1 MRKKEL
7 LKILEKMTVK
17 EKIGLLSGQDGWNT
31 KPVKRLGIPSVKM
44 TDGPHGL
51 RKQRE
56 GGDLGIGNSVP
67 ATCFPTASL
76 LACSWDRELAEKQ
89 GKAIGEEAL
98 DQNVQIVLGPGNNIK
113 RSPLCGR
120 NFEYFS
126 EDPFLSG
133 NIAAG
138 LIEGIQSKGVG
149 ASLKHFAA
157 NAQETDRLVIN
168 ERISERALREIY
180 LASFEI
186 PVKKAK
192 PATLMCAYN
201 KINGDY
207 CSQSKW
213 LLTDIL
219 RKEWG
224 FRGAVMS
231 DWGAADHRPQG
242 VYAGLDLEMPS
253 SGGRNDKEILKALRG
268 EKTVLKPT
276 DKDFGG
282 KLTEKQIDV
291 CAERMLN
298 LILTLDGKRSGK
310 KCDYDAHGELAA
322 EISRECMVLLKNDG
336 LLPFS
341 EGIRL
346 AVIGE
351 MAERPRY
358 QGSGSSQVNAHAVIK
373 PLDELRKYAQVTY
386 AKGYSLDSDTD
397 FSRIDEA
404 VKTAEGKDAVVILAG
419 LPDSYESEGFDR
431 AHLNIPESQ
440 LELIRRVSAVNEK
453 VAVVLCNGAPVVMPF
468 LGQTRAV
475 LEAYLSGQS
484 GARAIV
490 EILFGKANP
499 SGKLAETFPRAL
511 EDNPAYLN
519 FRGNGE
525 TVDFGEGIFVGYRYY
540 EKKKMPVL
548 FPFGHG
554 LSYTTFAYSD
564 PVVSEKKIGEN
575 DVLTVRVKV
584 RNTGNFDGKEIVQL
598 YVREAAPRVIRPEKE
613 LKGFEKIHLKTG
625 EEKTVEFRL
634 DRRAFAYWDETERR
648 WRVDS
653 GKFSILIGASSA
665 DIRISEEIEVAAD
678 NPPKKLTIYSSFRD
692 LRLHPNGARAAAE
705 ILRLM
710 KKEES
715 EIASDSEQDAL
726 LSLDWCILRNIVT
739 MFDLKLPLAR
749 LKKMLVEVNKGH
761 GGSD

>member
-17 EKIGLLSGQDGWNT
+17 EKVGLLSGKDGWNT
-31 KPVKRLGIPSVKM
+31 KPVKRLGIPSIRM

-51 RKQRE
+51 RNQRE
-56 GGDLGIGNSVP
+56 GHDLGIGNSIP

-89 GKAIGEEAL
+89 GRAIGEEAL

-113 RSPLCGR
+113 RSPICGR

-149 ASLKHFAA
+149 TSLKHFAA
-157 NAQETDRLVIN
+157 NSQETDRLVIN

-180 LASFEI
+180 LASYEI

-192 PATLMCAYN
+192 PTTLMCAYN

-213 LLTDIL
+213 LLTDVL

-224 FRGAVMS
+224 FRGVVMS
-231 DWGAADHRPQG
+231 DWGAVDNRPQG

-253 SGGRNDKEILKALRG
+253 SGGRNDKEILKSYKG
-268 EKTVLKPT
+268 EKTVMKT
-276 DKDFGG
+276 VDKGFDG
-282 KLTEKQIDV
+282 KLTEKQIDA

-298 LILTLDGKRSGK
+298 LILTLDRKRSGK

-322 EISRECMVLLKNDG
+322 EIARECMVLLKNDG
-336 LLPFS
+336 LLPLS
-341 EGIRL
+341 EGMKI

-358 QGSGSSQVNAHAVIK
+358 QGGGSSQVNPHAVVK
-373 PLDELRKYAQVTY
+373 PLDEIRKYAQVTY
-386 AKGYSLDSDTD
+386 AKGYSLDNDAD
-397 FSRIDEA
+397 FSKIGEA
-404 VKTAEGKDAVVILAG
+404 VKAAEGKDAVVILAG

-431 AHLNIPESQ
+431 THLNIPESH
-440 LELIRRVSAVNEK
+440 LELIRRVSEVNPK

-468 LGQTRAV
+468 LGQACAV

-484 GARAIV
+484 GARAIA

-499 SGKLAETFPRAL
+499 SGKLAESFPCAL
-511 EDNPAYLN
+511 EDNPSYLN

-525 TVDFGEGIFVGYRYY
+525 TVDYGEGVFVGYRYY
-540 EKKKMPVL
+540 EKKKLPVL

-554 LSYTTFAYSD
+554 LSYTTFTYSD

-584 RNTGNFDGKEIVQL
+584 KNTGSFDGKEIVQL
-598 YVREAAPRVIRPEKE
+598 YVKEASPRILRPVKE
-613 LKGFEKIHLKTG
+613 LKGFEKIDLKIG

-634 DRRAFAYWDETERR
+634 DRRAFAYWDETEHR

-653 GKFSILIGASSA
+653 GKFEILIGASSA
-665 DIRISEEIEVAAD
+665 DIRVSEEIEVIAE
-678 NPPKKLTIYSSFRD
+678 NPPKKLTMYSSFRD
-692 LRLHPNGARAAAE
+692 LRLHPKGAQATEE
-705 ILRLM
+705 ILKLM
-710 KKEES
+710 EKKES
-715 EIASDSEQDAL
+715 EVASNDEKDAL
-726 LSLDWCILRNIVT
+726 LSLDWCILRNMVT
-739 MFDLKLPLAR
+739 MFGAKLPITKLQ
-749 LKKMLVEVNKGH
+749 KMLDAANKK
-761 GGSD
+761 S

>member
-17 EKIGLLSGQDGWNT
+17 EKIGLLSGKDGWNT
-31 KPVKRLGIPSVKM
+31 KPVKRLGIPSIRM

-51 RKQRE
+51 RNQRE
-56 GGDLGIGNSVP
+56 GYDLGIGNSIP
-67 ATCFPTASL
+67 ATCFPTACL

-113 RSPLCGR
+113 RSPICGR

-149 ASLKHFAA
+149 TSLKHFAA
-157 NAQETDRLVIN
+157 NSQETDRLVIN
-168 ERISERALREIY
+168 ERISERTLREIY
-180 LASFEI
+180 LASYEI

-192 PATLMCAYN
+192 PTTLMCAYN

-213 LLTDIL
+213 LLTDLL

-224 FRGAVMS
+224 FRGVVMS
-231 DWGAADHRPQG
+231 DWGAVDNRPQG

-253 SGGRNDKEILKALRG
+253 SGGRNDKEILKSYKG
-268 EKTVLKPT
+268 EKTVMKT
-276 DKDFGG
+276 VDDRFDG
-282 KLTEKQIDV
+282 KLTEKQIDA

-322 EISRECMVLLKNDG
+322 EIARECMVLLKNDG
-336 LLPFS
+336 LLPLS
-341 EGIRL
+341 EGMKI

-358 QGSGSSQVNAHAVIK
+358 QGGGSSQVNPHTVVK
-373 PLDELRKYAQVTY
+373 PLDEIKKYAKVTY
-386 AKGYSLDSDTD
+386 AKGYSLDDDTD
-397 FSRIDEA
+397 LSKIDEA
-404 VKTAEGKDAVVILAG
+404 VKAAEGKDAVVILAG

-431 AHLNIPESQ
+431 THLNIPESH
-440 LELIRRVSAVNEK
+440 LELIRRVSEVNQK

-468 LGQTRAV
+468 LGQACAV

-484 GARAIV
+484 GARAIA

-499 SGKLAETFPRAL
+499 SGKLAESFPCAL
-511 EDNPAYLN
+511 EDNPSYLN

-525 TVDFGEGIFVGYRYY
+525 TVDYGEGIFVGYRYY

-554 LSYTTFAYSD
+554 LSYTTFTYSD
-564 PVVSEKKIGEN
+564 LVVSEKKIGEN
-575 DVLTVRVKV
+575 DALTVRVKV
-584 RNTGNFDGKEIVQL
+584 KNTGSFDGKEIVQL
-598 YVREAAPRVIRPEKE
+598 YVKEAAPRVIRPVKE
-613 LKGFEKIHLKTG
+613 LKGFEKIDLKTG

-634 DRRAFAYWDETERR
+634 DRRAFAYWDETEHR

-653 GKFSILIGASSA
+653 GKFEILIGASSA
-665 DIRISEEIEVAAD
+665 DIRVSEEVEVIAE
-678 NPPKKLTIYSSFRD
+678 NPPKKLTIYSCFRD
-692 LRLHPNGARAAAE
+692 LRLHPNGAQAAE
-705 ILRLM
+705 EILKLM
-710 KKEES
+710 KKDEK
-715 EIASDSEQDAL
+715 EIASDDEKDAL
-726 LSLDWCILRNIVT
+726 LSIDWCILRNIVT
-739 MFDLKLPLAR
+739 MFGVKLPITR
-749 LKKMLVEVNKGH
+749 LQKMLDAVNKK
-761 GGSD
+761 S

>member
-7 LKILEKMTVK
+7 LKILEQMTVK
-17 EKIGLLSGQDGWNT
+17 EKAGLLSGKDGWNT
-31 KPVKRLGIPSVKM
+31 KPIKRLGIPSIRM

-51 RKQRE
+51 RNQRE
-56 GGDLGIGNSVP
+56 GCDLGIGNSIP

-89 GKAIGEEAL
+89 GRAIGEEAL

-113 RSPLCGR
+113 RSPICGR

-149 ASLKHFAA
+149 TSLKHFAA
-157 NAQETDRLVIN
+157 NSQETDRLVIN

-180 LASFEI
+180 LASYEI

-192 PATLMCAYN
+192 PTTLMCAYN

-224 FRGAVMS
+224 FRGVVMS
-231 DWGAADHRPQG
+231 DWGAVDNRPQG

-253 SGGRNDKEILKALRG
+253 SGGRNDKEILKSHKG
-268 EKTVLKPT
+268 EKTVMKT
-276 DKDFGG
+276 VDHRFDG
-282 KLTEKQIDV
+282 KLTEKQIDA

-298 LILTLDGKRSGK
+298 LILTLDRKRSGK
-310 KCDYDAHGELAA
+310 KCDYDAHSELAA
-322 EISRECMVLLKNDG
+322 EIARECMVLLKNDG
-336 LLPFS
+336 LLPLS
-341 EGIRL
+341 EGMKI

-358 QGSGSSQVNAHAVIK
+358 QGSGSSQVNPCTVVK
-373 PLDELRKYAQVTY
+373 PLDEIRKYAQVTY
-386 AKGYSLDSDTD
+386 AKGYSLDDDTD
-397 FSRIDEA
+397 LSKIDEA
-404 VKTAEGKDAVVILAG
+404 VKAAEGKDAVVILAG

-431 AHLNIPESQ
+431 THLNIPESH
-440 LELIRRVSAVNEK
+440 LELIRRVSEVNQK
-453 VAVVLCNGAPVVMPF
+453 IAVVLCNGAPVVMPF
-468 LGQTRAV
+468 LGQACAI

-484 GARAIV
+484 GAQAIA

-499 SGKLAETFPRAL
+499 SGKLAESFPRAL
-511 EDNPAYLN
+511 EDNPSYLN

-525 TVDFGEGIFVGYRYY
+525 TVDYGEGVFVGYRYY
-540 EKKKMPVL
+540 EKKNMPVL

-554 LSYTTFAYSD
+554 LSYTTFTYSD
-564 PVVSEKKIGEN
+564 PIISEKKIGEN

-584 RNTGNFDGKEIVQL
+584 KNTGSFDGKEIVQL
-598 YVREAAPRVIRPEKE
+598 YVKEVSPRILRPVKE
-613 LKGFEKIHLKTG
+613 LKGFEKVDLKVG
-625 EEKTVEFRL
+625 EEKTAEFRL
-634 DRRAFAYWDETERR
+634 DRRAFAYWDETEHR

-653 GKFSILIGASSA
+653 GKFEILIGASSA
-665 DIRISEEIEVAAD
+665 DIRVSEEIEVTAE
-678 NPPKKLTIYSSFRD
+678 NPPKKLTIYSCFRD
-692 LRLHPNGARAAAE
+692 LRLHPNGAQATAE
-705 ILRLM
+705 ILKLM
-710 KKEES
+710 EKKES
-715 EIASDSEQDAL
+715 EIASDDEKDAL

-739 MFDLKLPLAR
+739 MFGAKLPITKLQ
-749 LKKMLVEVNKGH
+749 KMLDAVNKK
-761 GGSD
+761 S

>member
-17 EKIGLLSGQDGWNT
+17 EKIGLLSGKDGWNT
-31 KPVKRLGIPSVKM
+31 KPVKRLGIPSIRM

-51 RKQRE
+51 RNQRE
-56 GGDLGIGNSVP
+56 GHDLGIGNSIP
-67 ATCFPTASL
+67 ATCFPTACL

-89 GKAIGEEAL
+89 GRAIGEEAL

-113 RSPLCGR
+113 RSPICGR

-149 ASLKHFAA
+149 TSLKHFAA
-157 NAQETDRLVIN
+157 NSQETDRLVIN

-180 LASFEI
+180 LASYEI

-192 PATLMCAYN
+192 PTTLMCAYN

-213 LLTDIL
+213 LLTDVL

-224 FRGAVMS
+224 FRGVVMS
-231 DWGAADHRPQG
+231 DWGAVDNRPQG

-253 SGGRNDKEILKALRG
+253 SGGRNDKEILKSYKG
-268 EKTVLKPT
+268 EKTVMKT
-276 DKDFGG
+276 VDKGFDG
-282 KLTEKQIDV
+282 KLTEKQIDA

-298 LILTLDGKRSGK
+298 LILTLDRKRSGK

-322 EISRECMVLLKNDG
+322 EIARECMVLLKNDG
-336 LLPFS
+336 LLPLS
-341 EGIRL
+341 EGMKI

-358 QGSGSSQVNAHAVIK
+358 QGGGSSQVNPHAVVK
-373 PLDELRKYAQVTY
+373 PLDEIRKYAKVTY
-386 AKGYSLDSDTD
+386 AKGYSLDNDAD
-397 FSRIDEA
+397 FSKISEA
-404 VKTAEGKDAVVILAG
+404 VKAAEGKDAVVILAG

-431 AHLNIPESQ
+431 THLNIPESH
-440 LELIRRVSAVNEK
+440 LELIRRVSEVNPK

-468 LGQTRAV
+468 LGQACAV

-484 GARAIV
+484 GARAIA

-499 SGKLAETFPRAL
+499 SGKLAESFPCAL
-511 EDNPAYLN
+511 EDNPSYLN

-525 TVDFGEGIFVGYRYY
+525 TVDYGEGVFVGYRYY
-540 EKKKMPVL
+540 EKKKLPVL

-554 LSYTTFAYSD
+554 LSYTTFTYSD

-584 RNTGNFDGKEIVQL
+584 KNTGSFDGKEIVQL
-598 YVREAAPRVIRPEKE
+598 YVKEASPRILRPVKE
-613 LKGFEKIHLKTG
+613 LKGFEKIDLKIG

-634 DRRAFAYWDETERR
+634 DRRAFAYWDETEHR

-653 GKFSILIGASSA
+653 GKFEILIGASSA
-665 DIRISEEIEVAAD
+665 DIRVSEEIEVIAE

-692 LRLHPNGARAAAE
+692 LRLHPNGAQATEE
-705 ILRLM
+705 ILKLM
-710 KKEES
+710 EKKES
-715 EIASDSEQDAL
+715 EVASNDEKDAL
-726 LSLDWCILRNIVT
+726 LSLDWCILRNMVT
-739 MFDLKLPLAR
+739 MFGAKLPITKLQ
-749 LKKMLVEVNKGH
+749 KMLDAANKK
-761 GGSD
+761 S

>member
-7 LKILEKMTVK
+7 AKILEKMTVK
-17 EKIGLLSGQDGWNT
+17 EKIGLLSGKDGWNT
-31 KPVKRLGIPSVKM
+31 KPVKRLGIPSIRM

-51 RKQRE
+51 RNQRE
-56 GGDLGIGNSVP
+56 GHDLGIGGSFP

-89 GKAIGEEAL
+89 GRAIGEEAL

-113 RSPLCGR
+113 RSPICGR

-149 ASLKHFAA
+149 TSLKHFAA
-157 NAQETDRLVIN
+157 NSQETDRLVIN

-180 LASFEI
+180 LASYEI

-192 PATLMCAYN
+192 PTTLMCAYN

-213 LLTDIL
+213 LLTDVL

-224 FRGAVMS
+224 FRGVVMS
-231 DWGAADHRPQG
+231 DWGAVDHRPQG

-253 SGGRNDKEILKALRG
+253 SDGRNDKEILKSYKG
-268 EKTVLKPT
+268 EKTVMKTVDPRF
-276 DKDFGG
+276 DGR
-282 KLTEKQIDV
+282 LTEKQIDA

-298 LILTLDGKRSGK
+298 LILTLDQKRSGK
-310 KCDYDAHGELAA
+310 KCDYDAHSELAA
-322 EISRECMVLLKNDG
+322 EIARECMVLLKNDG
-336 LLPFS
+336 LLPLS
-341 EGIRL
+341 EGMKI

-358 QGSGSSQVNAHAVIK
+358 QGSGSSQVNAHTVVK
-373 PLDELRKYAQVTY
+373 PLDELEKYAQVTY
-386 AKGYSLDSDTD
+386 AKGYSLDDDTD
-397 FSRIDEA
+397 LSKIGEA
-404 VKTAEGKDAVVILAG
+404 VKAAEGKDAVVILAG

-431 AHLNIPESQ
+431 THLNIPESH
-440 LELIRRVSAVNEK
+440 LELIRRVSEVNQK

-468 LGQTRAV
+468 LGQACAV
-475 LEAYLSGQS
+475 LEAYLGGQS
-484 GARAIV
+484 GARAIA

-499 SGKLAETFPRAL
+499 SGKLAESFPCAL
-511 EDNPAYLN
+511 EDNPSYLN

-525 TVDFGEGIFVGYRYY
+525 TVDYGEGVFVGYRYY
-540 EKKKMPVL
+540 EKKKLPVL

-554 LSYTTFAYSD
+554 LSYTTFTYSD
-564 PVVSEKKIGEN
+564 LVVSEKRIGEN
-575 DVLTVRVKV
+575 DALTVRVKV
-584 RNTGNFDGKEIVQL
+584 KNTGKFDGKEIVQL
-598 YVREAAPRVIRPEKE
+598 YVKEASPRILRPVKE
-613 LKGFEKIHLKTG
+613 LKGFEKIGLKVG

-634 DRRAFAYWDETERR
+634 DRRAFAYWDETEHR

-653 GKFSILIGASSA
+653 GKFEILIGASSA
-665 DIRISEEIEVAAD
+665 DIRVSEEIEVTAE
-678 NPPKKLTIYSSFRD
+678 NPPKKLTIYSCFRD
-692 LRLHPNGARAAAE
+692 LRLHPNGAQAAAE
-705 ILRLM
+705 ILTLM
-710 KKEES
+710 EKKES
-715 EIASDSEQDAL
+715 EVASDDEKDAL

-739 MFDLKLPLAR
+739 MFGAKLPITKLQ
-749 LKKMLVEVNKGH
+749 KMLDAVNKK
-761 GGSD
+761 S

>member
-17 EKIGLLSGQDGWNT
+17 EKIGLLSGKDGWNT
-31 KPVKRLGIPSVKM
+31 KPVKRLGIPSIRM

-51 RKQRE
+51 RNQRE
-56 GGDLGIGNSVP
+56 GHDLGIGNSIP
-67 ATCFPTASL
+67 ATCFPTACL

-89 GKAIGEEAL
+89 GRAIGEEAL

-113 RSPLCGR
+113 RSPICGR

-149 ASLKHFAA
+149 TSLKHFAA
-157 NAQETDRLVIN
+157 NSQETDRLVIN

-180 LASFEI
+180 LASYEI

-192 PATLMCAYN
+192 PTTLMCAYN

-213 LLTDIL
+213 LLTDVL

-224 FRGAVMS
+224 FRGVVMS
-231 DWGAADHRPQG
+231 DWGAVDNRPQG

-253 SGGRNDKEILKALRG
+253 SDGRNDKEILKSYKG
-268 EKTVLKPT
+268 EKTIMKTV
-276 DKDFGG
+276 DKNFDG
-282 KLTEKQIDV
+282 KLTEKQIDA

-298 LILTLDGKRSGK
+298 LILTLDRKRSGK
-310 KCDYDAHGELAA
+310 KCDYDAHSELAA
-322 EISRECMVLLKNDG
+322 KIARECMVLLKNDG
-336 LLPFS
+336 LLPLS
-341 EGIRL
+341 EGMKI

-358 QGSGSSQVNAHAVIK
+358 QGGGSLQVNPHTVVK
-373 PLDELRKYAQVTY
+373 PLDEIRKYAQVTY
-386 AKGYSLDSDTD
+386 AKGYSLDNDAD
-397 FSRIDEA
+397 FSKIGEA
-404 VKTAEGKDAVVILAG
+404 VKAAEGKDAVVILAG

-431 AHLNIPESQ
+431 THLNIPESH
-440 LELIRRVSAVNEK
+440 LELIRRVSEVNPK
-453 VAVVLCNGAPVVMPF
+453 VAVVLCNGAPIVMPF
-468 LGQTRAV
+468 LGQACAV

-484 GARAIV
+484 GAQAIAD
-490 EILFGKANP
+490 ILFGKANP
-499 SGKLAETFPRAL
+499 SGKLAESFPCAL
-511 EDNPAYLN
+511 EDNPSYLN

-525 TVDFGEGIFVGYRYY
+525 TVDYGESVFVGYRYY
-540 EKKKMPVL
+540 EKKKLPVL

-554 LSYTTFAYSD
+554 LSYTAFTYSD

-584 RNTGNFDGKEIVQL
+584 KNTGSFDGKEIVQL
-598 YVREAAPRVIRPEKE
+598 YVKEASPRILRPVKE
-613 LKGFEKIHLKTG
+613 LKGFEKIDLKIG

-634 DRRAFAYWDETERR
+634 DRRAFAYWDETEHR

-653 GKFSILIGASSA
+653 GKFEILIGASSA
-665 DIRISEEIEVAAD
+665 DIRVSEEVEMIAE

-692 LRLHPNGARAAAE
+692 LRLHPNGAQATEE
-705 ILRLM
+705 ILKLM
-710 KKEES
+710 EKKES
-715 EIASDSEQDAL
+715 EIASNDEKDAL
-726 LSLDWCILRNIVT
+726 LSLDWCILRNMVT
-739 MFDLKLPLAR
+739 MFGAKLPITKLQ
-749 LKKMLVEVNKGH
+749 KMLDAANKK
-761 GGSD
+761 S

>member
-17 EKIGLLSGQDGWNT
+17 EKIGLLSGKDGWNT
-31 KPVKRLGIPSVKM
+31 KPVKRLGIPSVMM

-56 GGDLGIGNSVP
+56 GDDLGIGNSVP
-67 ATCFPTASL
+67 ATCFPPAVL

-89 GKAIGEEAL
+89 GRAIGEEAL

-149 ASLKHFAA
+149 TALKHFAA
-157 NAQETDRLVIN
+157 NSQETDRLVIN
-168 ERISERALREIY
+168 ERVSERALREIY

-186 PVKKAK
+186 PVKKAR
-192 PATLMCAYN
+192 PTALMCAYN

-224 FRGAVMS
+224 FRGIVMS
-231 DWGAADHRPQG
+231 DWGAVDNRPQG
-242 VYAGLDLEMPS
+242 VSAGLDLEMPS
-253 SGGRNDKEILKALRG
+253 SNGINDREILKAYQG
-268 EKTVLKPT
+268 KKTTMKPT
-276 DKDFGG
+276 DPDFHG
-282 KLTEKQIDV
+282 KLTEKQIDA

-298 LILTLDGKRSGK
+298 LILTLDRKRSGK
-310 KCDYDAHGELAA
+310 KCDYDAHASLAA
-322 EISRECMVLLKNDG
+322 EIARECMVLLKNDG
-336 LLPFS
+336 LLPLS
-341 EGIRL
+341 EGVRI

-351 MAERPRY
+351 MAQRPRY
-358 QGSGSSQVNAHAVIK
+358 QGSGSSQVNSHAVLK
-373 PLDELRKYAQVTY
+373 PLDELQKYARVTY
-386 AKGYSLDSDTD
+386 ARGYSLDDD
-397 FSRIDEA
+397 ADRSRIDEA
-404 VKTAEGKDAVVILAG
+404 VRCAEGQDAVVILAG

-431 AHLNIPESQ
+431 THLNLPESQ
-440 LELIRRVSAVNEK
+440 LELIRRVSEVNPK

-468 LGQTRAV
+468 LEQADAV
-475 LEAYLSGQS
+475 LEAYLGGES
-484 GARAIV
+484 GARAIA
-490 EILFGKANP
+490 ELLFGKANP

-525 TVDFGEGIFVGYRYY
+525 TVDYGEGVFVGYRYY
-540 EKKKMPVL
+540 EKKKAPVL

-554 LSYTTFAYSD
+554 LSYTSFGYSD
-564 PVVSEKKIGEN
+564 LVVSEKKLGEN
-575 DVLTVRVKV
+575 DGLTVRVKV
-584 RNTGNFDGKEIVQL
+584 KNTGRFDGKEIVQL
-598 YVREAAPRVIRPEKE
+598 YVREVAPRAFRPEKE
-613 LKGFEKIHLKTG
+613 LKGFEKLSLKVG
-625 EEKTVEFRL
+625 EEKTAEFQL
-634 DRRAFAYWDETERR
+634 DRRAFAYWDETEHR

-653 GKFSILIGASSA
+653 GRFEILIGASSA
-665 DIRISEEIEVAAD
+665 DVRLSETVEVAAE
-678 NPPKKLTIYSSFRD
+678 NPPKKLTVYSSFRD

-705 ILRLM
+705 ILKLM
-710 KKEES
+710 EKEES
-715 EIASDSEQDAL
+715 EIASDDEKDAL

-739 MFDLKLPLAR
+739 MFGAKLSIAKLR
-749 LKKMLVEVNKGH
+749 KMLAEVNKGA
-761 GGSD
+761 

>member
-17 EKIGLLSGQDGWNT
+17 EKIGLLSGKDGWNT
-31 KPVKRLGIPSVKM
+31 KPVKRLGIPSIRM

-51 RKQRE
+51 RNQRE
-56 GGDLGIGNSVP
+56 GHDLGIGNSIP
-67 ATCFPTASL
+67 ATCFPTACL

-89 GKAIGEEAL
+89 GRAIGEEAL

-113 RSPLCGR
+113 RSPICGR

-149 ASLKHFAA
+149 TSLKHFAA
-157 NAQETDRLVIN
+157 NSQETDRLVIN

-180 LASFEI
+180 LASYEI

-192 PATLMCAYN
+192 PTTLMCAYN

-213 LLTDIL
+213 LLTDVL

-224 FRGAVMS
+224 FRGVVMS
-231 DWGAADHRPQG
+231 DWGAVDNRPQG

-253 SGGRNDKEILKALRG
+253 SGGRNDKEILKSYKG
-268 EKTVLKPT
+268 EKTIMKTV
-276 DKDFGG
+276 DKGFDG
-282 KLTEKQIDV
+282 KLTEKQIDA

-298 LILTLDGKRSGK
+298 LILTLDRKRSGK

-322 EISRECMVLLKNDG
+322 EIARECMVLLKNDG
-336 LLPFS
+336 LLPLS
-341 EGIRL
+341 EGMKI

-358 QGSGSSQVNAHAVIK
+358 QGGGSSQVNPHTVVK
-373 PLDELRKYAQVTY
+373 PLDEIRKYAQVTY
-386 AKGYSLDSDTD
+386 AKGYSLDNDAD
-397 FSRIDEA
+397 FSKIGEA
-404 VKTAEGKDAVVILAG
+404 VKAAEGKDAVVILAG

-431 AHLNIPESQ
+431 THLNIPESH
-440 LELIRRVSAVNEK
+440 LELIRRVSEVNPK

-468 LGQTRAV
+468 LGQACAV

-484 GARAIV
+484 GARAIA

-499 SGKLAETFPRAL
+499 SGKLAESFPCAL
-511 EDNPAYLN
+511 EDNPSYLN

-525 TVDFGEGIFVGYRYY
+525 TVDYGEGVFVGYRYY
-540 EKKKMPVL
+540 EKKNVPVL

-554 LSYTTFAYSD
+554 LSYTTFTYSD

-584 RNTGNFDGKEIVQL
+584 KNTGSFDGKEIVQL
-598 YVREAAPRVIRPEKE
+598 YVKEASPRILRPVKE
-613 LKGFEKIHLKTG
+613 LKGFEKIDLKIG

-634 DRRAFAYWDETERR
+634 DRRAFAYWDETEHR

-653 GKFSILIGASSA
+653 GKFEILIGASSA
-665 DIRISEEIEVAAD
+665 DIRVSEEIEVIAE

-692 LRLHPNGARAAAE
+692 LRLHPNGAQATEE
-705 ILRLM
+705 ILKLIE
-710 KKEES
+710 KKES
-715 EIASDSEQDAL
+715 EVASNDEKDAL
-726 LSLDWCILRNIVT
+726 LSLDWCILRNMVT
-739 MFDLKLPLAR
+739 MFGAKLPITKLQ
-749 LKKMLVEVNKGH
+749 KMLDAANKK
-761 GGSD
+761 S